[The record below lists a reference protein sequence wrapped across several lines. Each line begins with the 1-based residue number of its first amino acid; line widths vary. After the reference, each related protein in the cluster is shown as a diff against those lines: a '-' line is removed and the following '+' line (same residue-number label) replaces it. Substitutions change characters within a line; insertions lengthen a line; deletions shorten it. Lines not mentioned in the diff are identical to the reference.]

1 MGVEIDEMTVE
12 VDDARPD
19 RVPAAPTP
27 SLPVDA
33 LLRQVLAALAEEE
46 VRRQRLISD

>member
-19 RVPAAPTP
+19 RVPATPTP

-33 LLRQVLAALAEEE
+33 LSRHVLAALADEEA
-46 VRRQRLISD
+46 RRQRLIAD